1 MEWGGV
7 RCYFFNNGTLRH
19 FYASLA
25 GIVADRYLNAERL
38 LGLCHLIGAVVLFYL
53 PQVNDP
59 GQFYWVLL
67 FYMLF
72 YMPTISLANT
82 VSYTVLVG
90 AGKDIVKEFPPIRVW
105 GTVGFIV
112 AMWVVSLLRWE
123 TSALQFYVAASALF
137 CLACML
143 LRCLLVL
150 QNMLKQNRLL

>member
-1 MEWGGV
+1 MP
-7 RCYFFNNGTLRH
+7 
-19 FYASLA
+19 ALA

-38 LGLCHLIGAVVLFYL
+38 LGLCHLVGAIVLFYL

-67 FYMLF
+67 LYMLF

-82 VSYTVLVG
+82 VSYTVIVG

-123 TSALQFYVAASALF
+123 TSALQFYVAGSASLI
-137 CLACML
+137 LNTYKY
-143 LRCLLVL
+143 VL
-150 QNMLKQNRLL
+150 PSS